1 MQLVSDLQS
10 IAGSS
15 TVNLDLNANETT
27 DVKAPLYK
35 EIKAFTTREKFLK
48 DFNVGQFLEPSLLK
62 MQLFNFFGSR
72 IIKILLKTANE
83 FI

>member
-1 MQLVSDLQS
+1 MLHVINLIVRVMQSVSDLQS

-48 DFNVGQFLEPSLLK
+48 DFNVG
-62 MQLFNFFGSR
+62 
-72 IIKILLKTANE
+72 
-83 FI
+83 

>member
-1 MQLVSDLQS
+1 MSDLQS

-35 EIKAFTTREKFLK
+35 EIKAFTTREKLLK
-48 DFNVGQFLEPSLLK
+48 DFNVGQFL
-62 MQLFNFFGSR
+62 
-72 IIKILLKTANE
+72 KTIQAPQIAT
-83 FI
+83 F